1 MTQFDVFATPSPS
14 VRAAYPFVVILQADF
29 SANRIETVVAP
40 IAPAVKIPTAGGRL
54 LPLVSFNQR
63 EFVVI
68 TNAMTTMPT
77 GDLKRKVANL
87 APFRARLLDAIDLLF
102 FGV

>member
-1 MTQFDVFATPSPS
+1 
-14 VRAAYPFVVILQADF
+14 
-29 SANRIETVVAP
+29 
-40 IAPAVKIPTAGGRL
+40 
-54 LPLVSFNQR
+54 
-63 EFVVI
+63 
-68 TNAMTTMPT
+68 MTTMPS